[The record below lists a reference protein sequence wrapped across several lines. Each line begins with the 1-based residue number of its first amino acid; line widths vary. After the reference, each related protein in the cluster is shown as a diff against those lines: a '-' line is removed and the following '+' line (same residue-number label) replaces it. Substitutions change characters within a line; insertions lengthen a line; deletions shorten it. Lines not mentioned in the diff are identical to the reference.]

1 MNNRTRLT
9 QLQQDYETQV
19 RALQQQ
25 QLQVQQTRDSLL
37 RLEGASAALNDVLAA
52 EEEPKKE
59 EADA

>member
-37 RLEGASAALNDVLAA
+37 RLEGAIAALNDVLAA